1 MKWQELSILVS
12 SEYVEPISYLFGRY
26 GRGLSLEDAGPGRM
40 LLRTYLPNTSKRRM
54 AQIEVG
60 TKLVQV
66 IEPLAKLTVRDLE
79 EADWETAWKAHFT
92 LLNIGRR
99 LVIKPSWI
107 SYEPSEGEVV
117 IELDPG
123 MAFGTGYHPTT
134 KMVLE
139 ALEDVVKPGMRLLDL
154 GTGSAILSIASIRL
168 GAESSLAM
176 DIDPIALRAAR
187 KNLRD
192 ARLTD
197 RITLVR
203 GSLPHRTAAPASFD
217 LAAANISKKTIEERG
232 PALYDMLKPGGK
244 LIASG
249 MLADQADETK
259 SALGEA
265 GFVTER
271 VAITDDWAAITLMK
285 GAGPS

>member
-26 GRGLSLEDAGPGRM
+26 GRGLSAEDAGQGRV
-40 LLRTYLPNTSKRRM
+40 LLRTYLPNTSRRRM
-54 AQIEVG
+54 AHIEVG

-66 IEPLAKLTVRDLE
+66 IEPLAKLTVREVE
-79 EADWETAWKAHFT
+79 EADWESAWKDHFT
-92 LLNIGRR
+92 LLNIGKR

-107 SYEPSEGEVV
+107 SYGPAEGEVV

-139 ALEDVVKPGMRLLDL
+139 ALEEEVRPGMRLLDL
-154 GTGSAILSIASIRL
+154 GTGSGILSIAAMHL
-168 GAESSLAM
+168 GAASAVAM
-176 DIDPIALRAAR
+176 DIDPEAVRAAR
-187 KNLRD
+187 KNLRE
-192 ARLTD
+192 ARLND

-203 GSLPHRTAAPASFD
+203 GSLPHRAAVPESFD

-232 PALYDMLKPGGK
+232 PALYETLKPGGK

-249 MLADQADETK
+249 LLASQSDETG
-259 SALGEA
+259 ALLSGL
-265 GFVTER
+265 GLVSER
-271 VAITDDWAAITLMK
+271 VSITDDWAAITLVK
-285 GAGPS
+285 GG